1 MLISPLRMTLV
12 VLGTAVVASVAGA
25 VAGRVT
31 ALHQIRTAALFF
43 ASASYLVDGANA
55 VTDVHAL
62 RASRAGDAAKGASIL
77 EAQIDQS
84 LLHLADYETVVPR
97 DERDEVFY
105 HYVAEIRD
113 YRTEVP
119 SSNSLPEVQATIRR
133 TLNLRARGKQ
143 R

>member
-1 MLISPLRMTLV
+1 MLISLLRMTLV

-62 RASRAGDAAKGASIL
+62 RAFRAGDAAKGASIL

>member
-62 RASRAGDAAKGASIL
+62 RAFRAGDAAKGASIL